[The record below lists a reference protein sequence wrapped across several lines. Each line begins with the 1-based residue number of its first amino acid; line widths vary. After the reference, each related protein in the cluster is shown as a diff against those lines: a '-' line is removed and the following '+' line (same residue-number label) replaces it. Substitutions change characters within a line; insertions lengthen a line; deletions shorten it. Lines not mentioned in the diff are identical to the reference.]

1 MNQTKSNG
9 NVNLKYNYSQSAR
22 VTSNYEYY
30 GHCAAALDYQAKQ
43 LLEKI
48 HNMLDRLKFNMQKG
62 VLQAIEVT
70 MLNRRLACFGLY
82 STITYTNSPMT
93 YRFNQQV
100 TMIEMRH

>member
-30 GHCAAALDYQAKQ
+30 GYCAAALDYNFVDWAKQ

-48 HNMLDRLKFNMQKG
+48 HNMLDRLKFNIQKG
-62 VLQAIEVT
+62 VLQAMEVT

-82 STITYTNSPMT
+82 
-93 YRFNQQV
+93 
-100 TMIEMRH
+100 